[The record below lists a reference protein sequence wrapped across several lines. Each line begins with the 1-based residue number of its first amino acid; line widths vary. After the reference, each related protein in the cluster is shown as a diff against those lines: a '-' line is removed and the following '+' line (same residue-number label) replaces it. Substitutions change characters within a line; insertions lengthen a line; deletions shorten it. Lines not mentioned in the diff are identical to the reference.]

1 MIETLNKYKND
12 LRLSEKKE
20 NTITQYEKYI
30 KEYMSFA
37 DVKTVEDINKDN
49 LIDFK
54 EEMQKKYKTNTIN
67 IKITILNNF
76 IDYLGLPKEYKLK
89 HLKQQYKNTLEEVIT
104 ASDYERL
111 LRIAKARGK
120 TTMYYLMQTLAETG
134 VRISELK
141 HITVEAVKKGYAGFD
156 SKGTVER
163 TAFINKRLK
172 KELTS
177 YCNEYNI
184 KSGVIF
190 KSKNNKPLDT
200 AYIYKELQ
208 YIARTS

>member
-1 MIETLNKYKND
+1 
-12 LRLSEKKE
+12 
-20 NTITQYEKYI
+20 
-30 KEYMSFA
+30 
-37 DVKTVEDINKDN
+37 
-49 LIDFK
+49 
-54 EEMQKKYKTNTIN
+54 
-67 IKITILNNF
+67 
-76 IDYLGLPKEYKLK
+76 
-89 HLKQQYKNTLEEVIT
+89 
-104 ASDYERL
+104 
-111 LRIAKARGK
+111 
-120 TTMYYLMQTLAETG
+120 MYYLMQTLAETG

-141 HITVEAVKKGYAGFD
+141 HITVEAVKKGYAVFD